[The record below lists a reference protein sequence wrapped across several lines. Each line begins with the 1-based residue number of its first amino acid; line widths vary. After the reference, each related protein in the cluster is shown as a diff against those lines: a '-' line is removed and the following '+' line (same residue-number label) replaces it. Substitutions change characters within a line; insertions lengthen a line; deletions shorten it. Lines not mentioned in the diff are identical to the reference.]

1 MQKEKKLTEKW
12 TDPVVEGNPGPRL
25 LPKAKALAGGG
36 PREAREGE
44 EEARP
49 PRLQLPPSWSHRAS
63 AEREPLLITAIML
76 L

>member
-1 MQKEKKLTEKW
+1 M
-12 TDPVVEGNPGPRL
+12 EGNPGPRL
-25 LPKAKALAGGG
+25 LPKGTVLAGGG

-49 PRLQLPPSWSHRAS
+49 PRLQLPPRWSHGAS
-63 AEREPLLITAIML
+63 AERKPLLITAIML